1 MDIFERI
8 KLDEGGPLG
17 QYRKKAHGYFMFP
30 KLEGE
35 IAPYMTFHGQKVL
48 AWTFNNYLGLA
59 NDPEVRKVDAEAAA
73 KWGLAYP
80 MGARMMS
87 GHTSLHEQLERE
99 LAEFEKKEDA
109 YLFNFGYQGMI
120 STIDALV
127 TRHDVIVYDSEAHA
141 CIMDGVRLH
150 MGRRIVYPHNDL
162 ERCEKALQRATK
174 ITEETGGGILLITE
188 GVYGMTGGLGRLDLI
203 VKLKEK
209 YNFRILIDDAH
220 GFGVMGPNGRGTSE
234 HYDVMDKVDLYF
246 GAFAKSMAAIGGF
259 VSGPKEIINYLRYNL
274 RSQIYAKSL
283 PMAFV
288 EGCLKR
294 LDMIRKGDDRRKKLF
309 TITRALQDGLRKRG
323 FDIGVAEACI
333 TPVFLKGS
341 LAEATNILVDLRET
355 YKIFCSVVVYPVV
368 PKGVIMYRLIPTAM
382 HEMEHVEYTLNA
394 FEEIRKKL
402 EAGVYAGSTEIQ
414 DKAIDSFANNTDIYN
429 KIIPNQIQSSVIH
442 MPDSEYRIFCYPIQ
456 NTSVH
461 FSCSTPSFSV

>member
-8 KLDEGGPLG
+8 AKDEGGPLG
-17 QYRKKAHGYFMFP
+17 QYRKRAHGYFMFP

-35 IAPYMTFHGQKVL
+35 IGPYMMFHGQKVL

-59 NDPEVRKVDAEAAA
+59 NHPEVRKTDAEAAA
-73 KWGLAYP
+73 RWGLAYP

-87 GHTSLHEQLERE
+87 GHTSLHEKLERE
-99 LAEFEKKEDA
+99 LADFECKEDA

-150 MGRRIVYPHNDL
+150 MGRRIVYPHNDI
-162 ERCEKALQRATK
+162 EKCEKALQRAVRL
-174 ITEETGGGILLITE
+174 TEETGGGILLITE
-188 GVYGMTGGLGRLDLI
+188 GVYGMTGGLGILDQI
-203 VKLKEK
+203 VELKKK
-209 YNFRILIDDAH
+209 YPFRILIDDAH

-234 HYDVMDKVDLYF
+234 HFGVMDQIDLYF

-259 VSGPKEIINYLRYNL
+259 VAGPKDIINFLRYNL

-283 PMAFV
+283 PMPLV

-294 LDMIRKGDDRRKKLF
+294 LELIRNGHQLREKLW
-309 TITRALQDGLRKRG
+309 TVTRALQNGLRERG
-323 FDIGVAEACI
+323 FDIGVAEACV
-333 TPVFLKGS
+333 TPVFLQGDVP
-341 LAEATNILVDLRET
+341 EATNILVDLREN

-382 HEMEHVEYTLNA
+382 HDLEHVEYTLNA
-394 FEEIRKKL
+394 FAEIKKKL
-402 EAGVYAGSTEIQ
+402 EAGAYKGSTDIQ
-414 DKAIDSFANNTDIYN
+414 DKAIY
-429 KIIPNQIQSSVIH
+429 
-442 MPDSEYRIFCYPIQ
+442 
-456 NTSVH
+456 
-461 FSCSTPSFSV
+461 

>member
-1 MDIFERI
+1 MDIFDRI
-8 KLDEGGPLG
+8 KQDEGGPLG
-17 QYRKKAHGYFMFP
+17 QYRKRAHGYFMFP

-35 IAPYMTFHGQKVL
+35 IGPYMNFHGTKVL
-48 AWTFNNYLGLA
+48 TWTFNNYLGLA
-59 NDPEVRKVDAEAAA
+59 NDPEIRKVDAEAAA

-87 GHTSLHEQLERE
+87 GHTSLHEQLEKE
-99 LAEFEKKEDA
+99 LAEFECKEDA

-127 TRHDVIVYDSEAHA
+127 NRHDVIVYDSEAHA

-150 MGRRIVYPHNDL
+150 MGRRIVYPHNDM

-174 ITEETGGGILLITE
+174 LTEETGGGILLITE

-203 VKLKEK
+203 VELKKK

-220 GFGVMGPNGRGTSE
+220 GFGVMGANGRGTSE
-234 HYDVMDKVDLYF
+234 HYNVMKEVDLYF
-246 GAFAKSMAAIGGF
+246 GAYAKSMACIGGF
-259 VSGPKEIINYLRYNL
+259 IAGDSSVINFLRYNL

-283 PMAFV
+283 PMAIV

-294 LDMIRKGDDRRKKLF
+294 LDMIRKGNDRREKLF
-309 TITRALQDGLRKRG
+309 IITRALQDGLRERG

-333 TPVFLKGS
+333 TPVFLQGEVP
-341 LAEATNILVDLRET
+341 EATNILVELRET

-368 PKGVIMYRLIPTAM
+368 PRGVIMFRLIPTSA
-382 HEMEHVEYTLNA
+382 HDLEHVEYTLNA
-394 FEEIRKKL
+394 FAEIKKKL
-402 EAGVYAGSTEIQ
+402 EAGAYKGSTDIQ
-414 DKAIDSFANNTDIYN
+414 DKAI
-429 KIIPNQIQSSVIH
+429 H
-442 MPDSEYRIFCYPIQ
+442 
-456 NTSVH
+456 
-461 FSCSTPSFSV
+461 